1 MEFGSVATEKMHA
14 LMVNPNGEAGKFNFG
29 NMEKEGVYLDETT
42 RRSSFNLRSNYG
54 RLANALVDKGDSAK
68 AIETIDFAM
77 EKMPVSKLKYDYFIL
92 SLVEG
97 YFRAGAVGKGREHVN
112 AFAAELEAEL
122 RYYATFKS
130 TERSSVNQ
138 EVQSALQ
145 YYNMLI
151 RMVIQYEYQNDFSQ
165 GNLGQ
170 LDLVITYEELAS
182 LFK

>member
-1 MEFGSVATEKMHA
+1 YA
-14 LMVNPNGEAGKFNFG
+14 
-29 NMEKEGVYLDETT
+29 
-42 RRSSFNLRSNYG
+42 SF
-54 RLANALVDKGDSAK
+54 K
-68 AIETIDFAM
+68 T
-77 EKMPVSKLKYDYFIL
+77 
-92 SLVEG
+92 
-97 YFRAGAVGKGREHVN
+97 
-112 AFAAELEAEL
+112 
-122 RYYATFKS
+122 

-145 YYNMLI
+145 YYNMLV